1 MATKEK
7 AKKEEKVDVAA
18 ETKDGEVFCKANYL
32 KISPQKLMRIANVVR
47 FQSVS
52 VALQTLKLMPHDGA
66 ELLYKAVHSAM
77 SNAVNNNKLDAEKLY
92 ISTLLVN
99 KGVFSKRFRARAR
112 GRSATIERKSSKLIV
127 GVKEKVGS

>member
-1 MATKEK
+1 MTTKQKTNKTKQVEVLETKE
-7 AKKEEKVDVAA
+7 D
-18 ETKDGEVFCKANYL
+18 EVFCNANYL
-32 KISPQKLMRIANVVR
+32 KISPQKLMRIANLVR

-52 VALQTLKLMPHDGA
+52 VALQTLKLLPHDGA
-66 ELLYKAVHSAM
+66 AFLYKALHSAM
-77 SNAVNNNKLDAEKLY
+77 SNAVNNNQLDPSKLF

-99 KGVFSKRFRARAR
+99 KGVFSKRFRCRAR